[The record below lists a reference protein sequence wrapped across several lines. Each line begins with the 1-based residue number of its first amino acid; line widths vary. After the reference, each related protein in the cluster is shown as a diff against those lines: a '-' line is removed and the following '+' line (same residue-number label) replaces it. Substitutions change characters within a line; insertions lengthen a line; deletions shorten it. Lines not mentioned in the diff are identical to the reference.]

1 MCVIFSTCGKS
12 VLYYLVTG
20 MAFENRKMQTNSK
33 KFGKKRLF
41 LFSIIT
47 IVLVLAVLEIIFR
60 IIFAVQYSGYHTSV
74 YVQGN
79 TLQVSDSMLVFKNRP
94 FYLDYYKRYQFN
106 QEGMRVNAGD
116 VLMPQK
122 GPDDYWVF
130 LFGGSAMEGAG
141 SNKDGEWLD
150 ITGVE
155 DHTPDKTIAH
165 YLQEYLQQNM
175 PGKKVTV
182 FNAANSGYSL
192 LQSMRRYEELSARY
206 KMDYVVSMD
215 GENEPARL
223 APGQTVEAFIRNRWD
238 SSALFKFPLNVIVP
252 MTSHSAF
259 LNKIKQVIF
268 YWRHKGRTRDNIE
281 NNFPARQKW
290 LKATPVPLK
299 YNDSIIGAAI
309 DSFYVEFRA
318 FDSLLKSK
326 GQPHKLYIQP
336 HLSLKDTLTTQEKA
350 LFNYYSANYNDPYQN
365 SFKRK
370 LRTLFPQ
377 NNIDAKEFVDYCH
390 FTEQTNKYIAQVIG
404 AEILNNHP

>member
-1 MCVIFSTCGKS
+1 MIYLYPSVIKQ
-12 VLYYLVTG
+12 
-20 MAFENRKMQTNSK
+20 N
-33 KFGKKRLF
+33 KKRLF
-41 LFSIIT
+41 LFSIIA

-60 IIFAVQYSGYHTSV
+60 IIFAVQYGGYHTSV

-79 TLQVSDSMLVFKNRP
+79 TLQVSDSLLVFKNRP
-94 FYLDYYKRYQFN
+94 FYLDYHKRYQFN

-116 VLMPQK
+116 VLMPKK
-122 GPDDYWVF
+122 GPNDYWVF

-165 YLQEYLQQNM
+165 YLQEYLQQHM
-175 PGKKVTV
+175 PAKKVTV
-182 FNAANSGYSL
+182 FNAANSGYSI
-192 LQSMRRYEELSARY
+192 LQSMRRYEELSAKY
-206 KMDYVVSMD
+206 KIDYVVSMD
-215 GENEPARL
+215 GENEPAKL
-223 APGQTVEAFIRNRWD
+223 EPGQTVEAFIRKRWD

-252 MTSHSAF
+252 LTSHSAF
-259 LNKIKQVIF
+259 LNKIKQLNFHV
-268 YWRHKGRTRDNIE
+268 RHEKRMKNNIE
-281 NNFPARQKW
+281 QGFPARLKW
-290 LKATPVPLK
+290 LKAISVPLK
-299 YNDSIIGAAI
+299 YNDSIIGPAI
-309 DSFYVEFRA
+309 DSFYKEFRA

-326 GQPHKLYIQP
+326 GQPHKLYVQP
-336 HLSLKDTLTTQEKA
+336 HLTLRDPLTERERE
-350 LFNYYSANYNDPYQN
+350 LLNYYTVNYNDPYQN

-390 FTEQTNKYIAQVIG
+390 FTEETNKYIAHTIG